1 MENGYSTISLGYI
14 GLYECVVALIGQTHT
29 SKEGNELATK
39 IMERLR
45 SACDSWKEE
54 TGLGFGL
61 YGTPAES
68 TTYTFARALKK
79 RFGIVEG
86 ITDKDYLTN
95 SYHVNVKEHIDA
107 FDKLQVE
114 AKFQKVSSG
123 GAISYVEVTN
133 MSENL
138 DALSALIDYM
148 YNTIQ

>member
-1 MENGYSTISLGYI
+1 MGIQRFPQGILVYMK
-14 GLYECVVALIGQTHT
+14 CVVALIGQTHT

-79 RFGIVEG
+79 RW
-86 ITDKDYLTN
+86 N
-95 SYHVNVKEHIDA
+95 C
-107 FDKLQVE
+107 
-114 AKFQKVSSG
+114 
-123 GAISYVEVTN
+123 
-133 MSENL
+133 
-138 DALSALIDYM
+138 
-148 YNTIQ
+148 